1 MASLN
6 MHVSKPPKE
15 DSHAGKFLAALK
27 SLTEQAK
34 AANRSSPI
42 DRVGLVH
49 KKINLADER
58 LAWEHERFSIR
69 KVPAFTLSTANNYQ
83 NRQPTVM
90 DTSVNADLIS
100 TNIKLISEALAC
112 VLYEYDASACQ
123 GNMFGSLAG
132 GDASAKVSSANVAKW
147 TEYLSKSPRFASLL
161 TSSKANNDPQNKV
174 VSTMFEALKT
184 YTHAIRVLNHRRD
197 KREPEFNF
205 YDLAQTTMSAHR
217 VKPAVFDLLL
227 SLVIG
232 GYLCAIYGLI
242 TKSNTI
248 VSKIS
253 KLISPAPSSKSSSNG
268 TNGHHEHS
276 GKLNG
281 NGRHFSMVDSPRL
294 KAH

>member
-1 MASLN
+1 
-6 MHVSKPPKE
+6 
-15 DSHAGKFLAALK
+15 
-27 SLTEQAK
+27 
-34 AANRSSPI
+34 
-42 DRVGLVH
+42 
-49 KKINLADER
+49 
-58 LAWEHERFSIR
+58 
-69 KVPAFTLSTANNYQ
+69 
-83 NRQPTVM
+83 
-90 DTSVNADLIS
+90 
-100 TNIKLISEALAC
+100 
-112 VLYEYDASACQ
+112 
-123 GNMFGSLAG
+123 MFGQGG
-132 GDASAKVSSANVAKW
+132 GDASAQVSRKNIDKW
-147 TEYLSKSPRFASLL
+147 TGYFAKSPRFAGLL

-184 YTHAIRVLNHRRD
+184 YTHSVRVLNHKRD

-205 YDLAQTTMSAHR
+205 YDLSQTTMSAHK

-232 GYLCAIYGLI
+232 GYLAAIYGLVI
-242 TKSNTI
+242 KSNVI
-248 VSKIS
+248 VNKIS

>member
-1 MASLN
+1 M
-6 MHVSKPPKE
+6 
-15 DSHAGKFLAALK
+15 
-27 SLTEQAK
+27 
-34 AANRSSPI
+34 
-42 DRVGLVH
+42 
-49 KKINLADER
+49 
-58 LAWEHERFSIR
+58 FS
-69 KVPAFTLSTANNYQ
+69 
-83 NRQPTVM
+83 
-90 DTSVNADLIS
+90 
-100 TNIKLISEALAC
+100 
-112 VLYEYDASACQ
+112 
-123 GNMFGSLAG
+123 G
-132 GDASAKVSSANVAKW
+132 GDSRVSRANVDRW
-147 TEYLSKSPRFASLL
+147 SEYLARSPRFAGLL
-161 TSSKANNDPQNKV
+161 TSNKANNDPQNKV

-184 YTHAIRVLNHRRD
+184 YTHSVRVLNHRRD

-232 GYLCAIYGLI
+232 GYLRAIYGLI